1 MLDKLDFESEATE
14 GTTSTIF
21 VLEPELEIELEMEL
35 ELELGA
41 EGGLMGTASA
51 RRASGPQFGGIF
63 CPSFL
68 QFAWA
73 ADCTHVP
80 AALHSSAVWALPHD
94 AQSCRLPHEAWSAAR
109 QTLPGQQY
117 PKQYQAAPPPRSP
130 RPPRPPRRP
139 PPRPLRSRHSP

>member
-51 RRASGPQFGGIF
+51 WRASGPQFGGIRW
-63 CPSFL
+63 PSFL
-68 QFAWA
+68 QLAWA
-73 ADCTHVP
+73 FACTHVP
-80 AALHSSAVWALPHD
+80 AFLHSSAV
-94 AQSCRLPHEAWSAAR
+94 
-109 QTLPGQQY
+109 
-117 PKQYQAAPPPRSP
+117 
-130 RPPRPPRRP
+130 
-139 PPRPLRSRHSP
+139 